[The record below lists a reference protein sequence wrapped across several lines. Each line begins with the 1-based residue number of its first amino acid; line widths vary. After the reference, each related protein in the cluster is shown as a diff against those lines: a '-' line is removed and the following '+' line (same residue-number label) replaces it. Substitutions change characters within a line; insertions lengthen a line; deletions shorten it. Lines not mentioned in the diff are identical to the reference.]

1 MAIVYTD
8 NVYNFNI
15 YMSCPRLDPSLLPE
29 SKDVHPDM
37 AGEQKVLY
45 NIFVFGLQ
53 CDSDFDS
60 TTNKKYIMFD

>member
-1 MAIVYTD
+1 MAIVYTDNVYNSLGIAIFVNMAIVYTD

-37 AGEQKVLY
+37 AGE
-45 NIFVFGLQ
+45 
-53 CDSDFDS
+53 
-60 TTNKKYIMFD
+60 